1 MMDQRG
7 SRKHRDE
14 PALLEKLIKKE
25 NERPNTGNES
35 KARFRTF
42 TTELVTNYLILYLF
56 NLNKVSNCIFILKGI
71 GVIYANHHL
80 KTAGQGK
87 K

>member
-1 MMDQRG
+1 MDQRG

-42 TTELVTNYLILYLF
+42 TTESVTIYLFLHIF
-56 NLNKVSNCIFILKGI
+56 NLNKVSYCIFILWGF
-71 GVIYANHHL
+71 GVLGASD
-80 KTAGQGK
+80 
-87 K
+87 